1 MEKREFYDIFYDDM
15 VSMKEE
21 VITIINDISSEENDI
36 VEYCISRIKSPRS
49 VMEKLEKKNLPL
61 TSRTALENL
70 KDIIAVRIIC
80 KFLNDVYVMVER
92 IKTSP
97 SVVILKEKDYIA
109 NPKENGYRTY
119 HLIVKLTIETSI
131 DIPIEIQIRT
141 IAQDSWASLEHKMK
155 YKKHIPNQKMIQSE
169 LKRCAD
175 EIAST
180 DITMQTIQEL
190 IEMSE

>member
-61 TSRTALENL
+61 TSQIALENL

-92 IKTSP
+92 IQTSP
-97 SVVILKEKDYIA
+97 AVVVLKEKDYIA

-119 HLIVKLTIETSI
+119 HLIVKLTIEMSI

-155 YKKHIPNQKMIQSE
+155 YKKHISNQKVIQRE